1 MGVVFAVYNAVFAL
15 VLLIMV
21 LVSAAYAI
29 FSKNP
34 DLRYEPVRDDRGSFI
49 RSQTNLRTNEL
60 DALGATARGEEKR
73 RYGID

>member
-1 MGVVFAVYNAVFAL
+1 MGVVLVLYNAVFAL

-21 LVSAAYAI
+21 LVSAFYAI

-49 RSQTNLRTNEL
+49 RSQTQLDSNANKEL
-60 DALGATARGEEKR
+60 DALGATARGEEKTI
-73 RYGID
+73 Y

>member
-1 MGVVFAVYNAVFAL
+1 MGVVFALYNAVFAL

-21 LVSAAYAI
+21 LVSAVYAI

-60 DALGATARGEEKR
+60 DALGATARGEPKI